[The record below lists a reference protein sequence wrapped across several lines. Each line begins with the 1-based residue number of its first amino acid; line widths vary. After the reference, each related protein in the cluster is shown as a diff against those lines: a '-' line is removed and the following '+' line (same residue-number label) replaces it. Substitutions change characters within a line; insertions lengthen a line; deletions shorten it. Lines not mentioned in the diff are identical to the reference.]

1 MTTIINLKIALADIS
16 NIESLPK
23 NIKDYIKAT
32 TQTYLSFG
40 NIEGWGADF
49 SWSALYEYW
58 SEEEVKNHLKY
69 NPDLKV
75 GYKISSIGIVHNG
88 KRITWSL
95 NKK

>member
-1 MTTIINLKIALADIS
+1 MSIIFLNIAITDIS

-40 NIEGWGADF
+40 SLEGWGADF

-58 SEEEVKNHLKY
+58 SEEEVKNQLKY

-75 GYKISSIGIVHNG
+75 GYKIYSIGIVHNG
-88 KRITWSL
+88 KRITWSIK
-95 NKK
+95 NK